1 MSMTQSK
8 GVHVVLNSLAD
19 DKLKVPL
26 GGRVTAVISNIM

>member
-19 DKLKVPL
+19 DKLKVP
-26 GGRVTAVISNIM
+26 RERSETAVI